1 MYNFLEKQFIY
12 FHFYY
17 IKFLYQNMLNIY
29 FFKLSYI
36 YVKYSTINLDVVR
49 RFRLLEE
56 LEKQEKG
63 IGGDGMISYGLN
75 AGKFIFS

>member
-1 MYNFLEKQFIY
+1 MHNISDNQIIYITFYIRICLIFI
-12 FHFYY
+12 
-17 IKFLYQNMLNIY
+17 